1 MKKFLLPLFLLLGCL
16 AVSAS
21 PAKAGESDG
30 SGESDL
36 PEWTVMFYMCGSDLE
51 SRYGYATKNLVEI
64 ANSHDLITLY
74 KDQAER
80 IGLDYE
86 SPSREVNVVLQTGG
100 CSEWHNDEEEMR
112 TTDTGIRTDM
122 LQRWF
127 YDPYEDTD
135 TAEIRLQ
142 QELPL
147 ASMSDP
153 ETLSDFIRW
162 SVQEY
167 PAEKYMLVLWDHGG
181 GSRTGI
187 FVDELYDGDILYLYE
202 LGQALEDSGV
212 EMEAVLFDACLMA
225 NLETA
230 VMIKDQAHWMI
241 ASEEVVTGEGTAI
254 GEWLKELCMR
264 PEMDGRRLGR
274 IICDSALEKC
284 AMLGDEQ
291 GAQLLTWSVID
302 LSRIDRIADSLE
314 DLMTI
319 TTSIYQDN
327 AELVSYFMKQRNLA
341 EAYGEK
347 DDKLIDLYDVVLLSP
362 ILNEYSADMRN
373 DMLEAL
379 EDAVVYCVR
388 GSGRAMARGL
398 SFCFGAEM
406 TDEELD
412 IFARNCPSPHYLA
425 LLDAITPWSAP
436 DSLYEQV
443 ERLPD
448 INDLEAYDIVVER
461 RMGENGTPGIA
472 LAGSDINV
480 NNINCCY
487 YKLDEETGNVV
498 LLGYVPT
505 EEYPTVDGQTQMSII
520 EPWYW
525 PCVGDEFCCLGL
537 IEHVYGESLCE
548 IPIQIDSDIWRL
560 RCGYTPESG
569 YEIYG
574 VWEGYNSSSNMFNR
588 NVVSLSNMAG
598 QDYRLLYP
606 ILDTNTEL
614 QGGEYEYSETQT
626 ITRVLPIESRLLP
639 PGTYYIQ
646 YVVEDMFMRRIAMDR
661 VEVHWDGEKLSLAEG
676 AVWEGTETLRWE

>member
-505 EEYPTVDGQTQMSII
+505 EEYPTVDGQTQMSIV

>member
-505 EEYPTVDGQTQMSII
+505 EEYPTVDGQTQMSIV

-614 QGGEYEYSETQT
+614 QGGEYEYSGSQT
-626 ITRVLPIESRLLP
+626 MTRVLPIESRLLP

>member
-560 RCGYTPESG
+560 RCGYTPENG